1 MSRRKQHTFN
11 FQYPYQMGR
20 IKAALYVCAFI
31 ITGCFSFI
39 FMVAAENAFATMTGL
54 AGIVFSVYGLTKMI
68 LNFPDRSRLTH
79 SKPSFLYPEIK
90 KEDPTETAVKL
101 PSLPKKKKIAP
112 EYQALLN
119 RLENNLE
126 GVQSRSTAVF
136 TLIDEYFEGSVIS
149 SSRYKDVMKSA
160 IDVLETNYKN
170 ACQAVEL
177 FGTSAPTKARIQ
189 ILQNYVDDSEDVV
202 SSFDVVV
209 NELVRL
215 KQSSTIEKGDLLDQ
229 SLDELAGTTAYYAHK
244 KNGSGQ

>member
-1 MSRRKQHTFN
+1 MSRRKQNPFN

-20 IKAALYVCAFI
+20 IKAALYLCAFV
-31 ITGCFSFI
+31 ITGCFSFL
-39 FMVAAENAFATMTGL
+39 FLVAAENAFATMCGV
-54 AGIVFSVYGLTKMI
+54 AGIVFSLYGLIKMI
-68 LNFPDRSRLTH
+68 LTFPDRSRQRA
-79 SKPSFLYPEIK
+79 SKSPFLYPEIK
-90 KEDPTETAVKL
+90 KEEQTEKETRL
-101 PSLPKKKKIAP
+101 PSLPKKKTAP

-126 GVQSRSTAVF
+126 GVQSRSIAVS

-160 IDVLETNYKN
+160 VDVLETNYKN

-177 FGTSAPTKARIQ
+177 FGASAPTKARIQ

-229 SLDELAGTTAYYAHK
+229 SLDELAATTAYYAHK
-244 KNGSGQ
+244 KNNPGQ